1 MVKVLSIDIGLL
13 NLSLC
18 ILDTSQI
25 HLWKLLDIAKQ
36 VQVDPILCSS
46 SLKSGTP
53 CSKKATFC
61 SKKKPFCGLHNPAK
75 KDTSLVVT
83 TQKQPKKKKISSM
96 SIQNF
101 CWNAT
106 CELQKLTSHFSEI
119 TDVVIELQP
128 VLNRKMVM
136 MSHFIYN
143 FFVTFFENKVP
154 VKLWPAYHKLSV
166 YNGPLVICNLKSAYS
181 KRKYLSVEYTKH
193 FLELTKYIKYK
204 PLFMETT
211 KKDDLA
217 DSFLMGLCYIEKKL
231 PPPKPEDGLENVK
244 SKRRKKLKF

>member
-18 ILDTSQI
+18 LLDKSQI

-36 VQVDPILCSS
+36 VQVDPILCTSV
-46 SLKSGTP
+46 LKSGIA
-53 CSKKATFC
+53 CSKKATFTC
-61 SKKKPFCGLHNPAK
+61 KKEPFCGVHNPAK
-75 KDTSLVVT
+75 KDASLVVT
-83 TQKQPKKKKISSM
+83 VQKQPKMKKISSM

-106 CELQKLTSHFSEI
+106 CELRQLAPHFTGI

-166 YNGPLVICNLKSAYS
+166 YNGPLVTCTLKSAYS
-181 KRKYLSVEYTKH
+181 KRKYLSVEYTKY
-193 FLELTKYIKYK
+193 FLELEKYITYK
-204 PLFMETT
+204 PLFMETA

-217 DSFLMGLCYIEKKL
+217 DSFLMGLCYIEKKT
-231 PPPKPEDGLENVK
+231 PPVK
-244 SKRRKKLKF
+244 SEGVKKKYRKKLKF